1 MSALVPYFNGSW
13 WLSSSSSSSLSSS
26 SSHPS
31 SLASSDGSSHPLVL
45 GLKSL
50 ASDWAQSLQCF
61 LEDSTL
67 IAQNIS
73 NQLIS
78 GNFSSVWDIFGPESR
93 DFVTNLELTDFQWKL
108 VWEFSLIL
116 LGNAVLVILAWRIY
130 GPRIIQ
136 RFFSPGGRKV
146 LQDLRLSMSEL
157 KLPKEHDF
165 KYK

>member
-1 MSALVPYFNGSW
+1 M
-13 WLSSSSSSSLSSS
+13 
-26 SSHPS
+26 
-31 SLASSDGSSHPLVL
+31 
-45 GLKSL
+45 
-50 ASDWAQSLQCF
+50 
-61 LEDSTL
+61 
-67 IAQNIS
+67 
-73 NQLIS
+73 
-78 GNFSSVWDIFGPESR
+78 WDIFGPESR